1 MYEFILNLD
10 GIETTAIVTEHAS
23 MRMLERGFYQ
33 NEILN
38 LIEEAGEVLMDLPA
52 SSFEKDVVLYEKESD
67 TSVCLFLDMLGY
79 DIRVIVKTVFWG
91 RSKYSRQ
98 LQEEFIIGGR

>member
-1 MYEFILNLD
+1 MYEFSLILD
-10 GIETTAIVTEHAS
+10 GIEVVAVVTEHAT

-67 TSVCLFLDMLGY
+67 TSVCLSLEMVGY

-91 RSKYSRQ
+91 RSKYSREV
-98 LQEEFIIGGR
+98 QEEFIIGGR